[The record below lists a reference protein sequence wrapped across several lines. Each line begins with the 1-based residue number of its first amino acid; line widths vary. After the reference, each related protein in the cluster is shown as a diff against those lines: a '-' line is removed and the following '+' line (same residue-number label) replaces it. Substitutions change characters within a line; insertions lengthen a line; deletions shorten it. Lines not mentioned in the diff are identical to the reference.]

1 MWIVVTP
8 LIAQQYRSLTQK
20 TVHHQVWPSN
30 ENLKDLWSIVQMEP
44 LKMKSGKTVLLAS
57 NTFFFTASLFM
68 MAVNLYL
75 LVQAFI
81 YKSIFW
87 IDFDL

>member
-1 MWIVVTP
+1 
-8 LIAQQYRSLTQK
+8 
-20 TVHHQVWPSN
+20 
-30 ENLKDLWSIVQMEP
+30 MEP

-57 NTFFFTASLFM
+57 NTFFFTASLFL